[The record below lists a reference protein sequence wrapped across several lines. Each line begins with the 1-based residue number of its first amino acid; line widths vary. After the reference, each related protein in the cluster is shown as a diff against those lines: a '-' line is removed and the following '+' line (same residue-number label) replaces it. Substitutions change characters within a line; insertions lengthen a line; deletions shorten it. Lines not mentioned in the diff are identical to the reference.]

1 MARSSRKPTGHL
13 PVGPMSASGALL
25 LSLILTAAHGMAAAP
40 ATSSVPPAHH
50 AVAKADSAK
59 SVSTTKP
66 VSVAAVPASKAGT
79 VTTPSKPATA
89 TATPANKPGTAAPA
103 TKSATASAV
112 PASKPVGGVAANGQP
127 AVPAKTVTP
136 AIKTVP
142 RSRLVTLPTSAPT
155 RATGMA
161 HPEVLRAE
169 LIRKAAPPKP
179 AAPKLAQAA
188 DAKGNVAS
196 AADPRGAVTLSPAKP
211 GAPVPMGIP
220 AGDPKLA
227 ANDKN
232 AKGAR
237 VVAAAATGI
246 AGSTLHPNA
255 PPPTNA
261 PTVAGGGPQVSKMTV
276 VTPGKL
282 KQGSEGPNAPTHAAT
297 VGAGKGAV
305 PAPPALEDQVAYQ
318 YNALGRRDPFNSL
331 LEGAFVGD
339 DVGGDAP
346 PDLGGLKVVG
356 IMWGDRD
363 QFAMVEDIKGNS
375 YVLRR
380 GDKVMNGVVQDLKRD
395 AMVINITVDG
405 QSQSVTVPI
414 TR

>member
-25 LSLILTAAHGMAAAP
+25 LSLILTAGHGMAAAP

-50 AVAKADSAK
+50 AAAKADSAK
-59 SVSTTKP
+59 SVSTAKP
-66 VSVAAVPASKAGT
+66 VSVAAAPASKPGT
-79 VTTPSKPATA
+79 VTTPASKPATA
-89 TATPANKPGTAAPA
+89 TAAPANKPVA
-103 TKSATASAV
+103 
-112 PASKPVGGVAANGQP
+112 GVAATSQP
-127 AVPAKTVTP
+127 PVPAKTAVAP
-136 AIKTVP
+136 ALKTVP

-161 HPEVLRAE
+161 HPELLRAE
-169 LIRKAAPPKP
+169 LIRKAARPKP
-179 AAPKLAQAA
+179 AAPKLAQAGA
-188 DAKGNVAS
+188 QPGNVAS
-196 AADPRGAVTLSPAKP
+196 AADPRGAVTLTPAKP
-211 GAPVPMGIP
+211 GAVPMGIP
-220 AGDPKLA
+220 VGDPKLA

-237 VVAAAATGI
+237 VVAAAANGMS
-246 AGSTLHPNA
+246 GSTLRPNA

-282 KQGSEGPNAPTHAAT
+282 KQGAEGGPTHAAT
-297 VGAGKGAV
+297 VGIGKGAV

-363 QFAMVEDIKGNS
+363 QFAMVEDVKGNS

-380 GDKVMNGVVQDLKRD
+380 GDKVMNGVVEDLKRD

-414 TR
+414 TRKGEKSNANR

>member
-1 MARSSRKPTGHL
+1 MARSSRKRTGHL
-13 PVGPMSASGALL
+13 PVGPMSASGVLL
-25 LSLILTAAHGMAAAP
+25 LSLILTAGHGMAAAP
-40 ATSSVPPAHH
+40 ATSSVPPAHR
-50 AVAKADSAK
+50 AVPKADSVK

-66 VSVAAVPASKAGT
+66 VPVAAVPASKPAT
-79 VTTPSKPATA
+79 RATPTSKPATA
-89 TATPANKPGTAAPA
+89 TATPANKP
-103 TKSATASAV
+103 
-112 PASKPVGGVAANGQP
+112 VGGVAATGQP
-127 AVPAKTVTP
+127 PVPAKTTVPP
-136 AIKTVP
+136 AFKTVP
-142 RSRLVTLPTSAPT
+142 RSRLVTLPTYAPT

-161 HPEVLRAE
+161 HPEALRAE

-188 DAKGNVAS
+188 GAKPENVAS
-196 AADPRGAVTLSPAKP
+196 AANPRGAVTLSPAKP
-211 GAPVPMGIP
+211 GTPVPMGIP
-220 AGDPKLA
+220 AGDAKLA

-246 AGSTLHPNA
+246 ASGSTLRPTA

-282 KQGSEGPNAPTHAAT
+282 KQGPEGPNAPTHAAT
-297 VGAGKGAV
+297 VGAGKGV
-305 PAPPALEDQVAYQ
+305 LPAPPALEDQVAYQ

-331 LEGAFVGD
+331 LDGALVGD

-356 IMWGDRD
+356 IIWGDRD

-380 GDKVMNGVVQDLKRD
+380 GDKVMNGVVEDLKRD

-414 TR
+414 TRKGEKSNANR